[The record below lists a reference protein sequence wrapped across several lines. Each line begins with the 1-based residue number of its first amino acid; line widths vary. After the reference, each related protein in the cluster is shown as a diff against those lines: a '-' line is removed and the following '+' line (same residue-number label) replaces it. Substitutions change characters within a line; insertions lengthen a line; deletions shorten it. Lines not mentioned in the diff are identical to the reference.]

1 MQFEAAF
8 DALDVV
14 HWETSLCLISKWIS
28 HDRTIALL
36 VGRRARYPSD
46 NPVENDCGFA
56 IMKVTRRRFSHV
68 ALAAVTLPVM
78 SRLATAGTYPLRP
91 VRILVGAPAGGGID
105 ITARLIG
112 QWLLER
118 LGQQFVVE
126 NRPGAGGNI
135 AAEAAVRAPA
145 DGYTLYLATPAN
157 AINATLYENLTFNFI
172 REIAPVGALINVP
185 LVIVV
190 NPSLPIKTVLE
201 LIAYAKAN
209 PGKLNMAL
217 GGTGG
222 VDHVAGALFKLKT
235 GVNLTFVP
243 YRGLAPALTD
253 LIGGQVHVIF
263 SSITAAIQY
272 VRAGTLRALAVTS
285 AERAHALPELP
296 TVGEI
301 VPGVEASQWYGIVG
315 PRGTPAEIV
324 NTLNKAINAGLVDSR
339 LKTRF
344 SELGGVALIGSPD
357 DFGKLIADE
366 TEKWGKV
373 IRAANIKPV

>member
-1 MQFEAAF
+1 
-8 DALDVV
+8 
-14 HWETSLCLISKWIS
+14 
-28 HDRTIALL
+28 
-36 VGRRARYPSD
+36 
-46 NPVENDCGFA
+46 
-56 IMKVTRRRFSHV
+56 MKGSRRRFLH
-68 ALAAVTLPVM
+68 AAVGAITLPAM
-78 SRLATAGTYPLRP
+78 PRLATADTYPSRP
-91 VRILVGAPAGGGID
+91 VRIIVGAPAGGGID

-112 QWLLER
+112 QWLSER

-157 AINATLYENLTFNFI
+157 AINATLYENLRFNFI
-172 REIAPVGALINVP
+172 REIAPIGALISVP

-190 NPSLPIKTVLE
+190 NPSSPFKTVPE

-209 PGKLNMAL
+209 PAKLNMAL

-222 VDHVAGALFKLKT
+222 VDHMAGALFKMKS

-243 YRGLAPALTD
+243 YRGFAPALTD
-253 LIGGQVHVIF
+253 LIGGQVHLIF
-263 SSITAAIQY
+263 SSIPAAIQY
-272 VRAGTLRALAVTS
+272 VNAGTLRALAVTS
-285 AERAHALPELP
+285 AERANALPDLP
-296 TVGEI
+296 TISEI

-315 PRGTPAEIV
+315 PKSTPAEIV
-324 NTLNKAINAGLVDSR
+324 SRLNKEINAGLVDPQ
-339 LKTRF
+339 LKRRF
-344 SELGGVALIGSPD
+344 SELGGIALVGSPD

-373 IRAANIKPV
+373 IRAAHIKPT